1 MQNIFNFVHDYKA
14 VPHFSDDELRK
25 HSRLSQVRVAL
36 MFYGSNIDLIDLPL
50 PRNGLIHDW
59 ALLHEESPKNTP
71 ALSHLEALELFNFTA
86 TFSRYSHFPLTLQ
99 YLKSADALTDLSYFV
114 PVERKNELLQE
125 LAPVLYVHSDCSTP
139 LERDAYATELMKYI
153 RIDSYGKCIQN
164 RNLPEHLAD
173 AMESMGSDE
182 FLHFVARY
190 KFTLSFENAVCD
202 DYITEKLWRP
212 LVVGSVP
219 VYMGSPSVRDWL
231 PNNNSAILAVDFSS
245 PKELAQ
251 YLHDHNSNA
260 TKYRS
265 FLKHKLGEDNEKIT
279 NRRLIN
285 ALNIREWGID
295 NDFEKGNF
303 IEHFECFVCKQ
314 EHSKLNGERTKISD
328 ISKAHYDCPIP
339 VSPLTGTENEENW
352 WVGQW
357 HMGKCEAKLLRHY
370 IEIGKTEYNYEEFYD
385 ELKNTFLNK
394 VC

>member
-1 MQNIFNFVHDYKA
+1 VFQ
-14 VPHFSDDELRK
+14 
-25 HSRLSQVRVAL
+25 
-36 MFYGSNIDLIDLPL
+36 
-50 PRNGLIHDW
+50 
-59 ALLHEESPKNTP
+59 
-71 ALSHLEALELFNFTA
+71 
-86 TFSRYSHFPLTLQ
+86 
-99 YLKSADALTDLSYFV
+99 
-114 PVERKNELLQE
+114 
-125 LAPVLYVHSDCSTP
+125 
-139 LERDAYATELMKYI
+139 
-153 RIDSYGKCIQN
+153 
-164 RNLPEHLAD
+164 
-173 AMESMGSDE
+173 
-182 FLHFVARY
+182 
-190 KFTLSFENAVCD
+190 
-202 DYITEKLWRP
+202 
-212 LVVGSVP
+212 
-219 VYMGSPSVRDWL
+219 DWL